1 MTKDVKQFRF
11 GIFILILLSLLGLGG
26 CQKPADG
33 LKSLRLVQV
42 SEATGD
48 VQIKREKQTE
58 GFSAVKGMNLNVTD
72 TLRTASQS
80 YATLNIDNEQ
90 TIDVWEEVDLDISEL
105 LSKSELL
112 KGTKLNLQ
120 NGKLYIR
127 IKKALNPGESFE
139 ITTPN
144 CIMGVRGTEFFVST
158 DGSYTELAVLHGTV
172 TIALLS
178 EPTKTQAVEVDHR
191 VLIGPE
197 VKSISDVAILPLLPD
212 DLDPMIIEEINQ
224 QPENINP
231 VYFENQEATG
241 DTTIT
246 NPGDGKEKYLWEGNW
261 DTEYGVLTIEQEGA
275 QVTGNYSREGGKIV
289 GTISGNVLRGTWSES
304 PTYLPPKDAGD
315 IEFIMSA
322 DGLKFE
328 GRWRYASEGDWQP
341 WAGYSRL
348 TDVIPVEQ

>member
-33 LKSLRLVQV
+33 LESLRLVQV

-58 GFSAVKGMNLNVTD
+58 DFSAVKGMNLNATD
-72 TLRTASQS
+72 TLKTAPQS

-90 TIDVWEEVDLDISEL
+90 TVDVWEQVDLQISEL
-105 LSKSELL
+105 LSKSEIL

-172 TIALLS
+172 TIALRS

-197 VKSISDVAILPLLPD
+197 VKSISDIDVLPLTQE
-212 DLDPMIIEEINQ
+212 DLDPMIVQEINQ

-231 VYFENQEATG
+231 LFFEEKVDVLSPAESIQTDANGNYVWTG
-241 DTTIT
+241 
-246 NPGDGKEKYLWEGNW
+246 KW
-261 DTEYGVLTIEQEGA
+261 DTEYGVMTITQEGTN
-275 QVTGNYSREGGKIV
+275 VTGTYSREEGKIV
-289 GTISGNVLRGTWSES
+289 GTVSGNVLSGTWSEI

-315 IEFIMSA
+315 IEFVMSE

-328 GRWRYASEGDWQP
+328 GRWRYASEGQWFP
-341 WAGYSRL
+341 WACYSRL
-348 TDVIPVEQ
+348 E